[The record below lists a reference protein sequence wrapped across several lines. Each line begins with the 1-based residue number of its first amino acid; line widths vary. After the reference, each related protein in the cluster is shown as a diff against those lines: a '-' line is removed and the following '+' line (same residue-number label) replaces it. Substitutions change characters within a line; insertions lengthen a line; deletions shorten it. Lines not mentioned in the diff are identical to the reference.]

1 MLKNGLRNFLEQ
13 RYPEKD
19 LRSWFDPLTIDYGDI
34 EKSVSVAF
42 PHAFFGTWFAAHG
55 KPALEQAVRE
65 YISPE
70 VVVLYDTPISMQSV
84 GMHEKNTVKPTQIAH
99 SGAAVQEKP
108 TPSARAASGAQFT
121 FDTFLHNA
129 KNVFPVASAK
139 EVAKADVFP
148 KYNPLVIAGPSGSGK
163 THLLRAIAHAIQ
175 EQRPQAS
182 VFSGNIEDLAA
193 LYQDG
198 SPGARFEVRKHIVCN
213 DFFLLDDLQRLEDF
227 PILQEELIALFDSFH
242 DNNKQMVFC
251 CTDGLTAH
259 SFLLPTLRSRLEW
272 GLLAQLKQQDM
283 DIRIRYAT
291 SHLKENQI
299 KLTNDQIILLCQRFD
314 DFRLLQGVLLKL
326 AAFKDLMN
334 TEVSEYEF
342 NQILEH
348 TDKSKA
354 TPLTA
359 DIIIGVVAEHYMLQP
374 KDLLSEKRHQKIVL
388 ARQVA
393 MYLTRT
399 LLGSSY
405 PALGRMFGGKDH
417 STVIYAVNKIKKFIV
432 KNKDTKLLINELKE
446 KCLTATK

>member
-13 RYPEKD
+13 QYSEKD
-19 LRSWFDPLTIDYGDI
+19 LRNWFDPLTIRYGHA

-42 PHAFFGTWFAAHG
+42 PHAFFGSWFTTHG
-55 KPALEQAVRE
+55 KTALEQAVRD

-70 VVVLYDTPISMQSV
+70 VVVLYETPLASAATKQVSAAS
-84 GMHEKNTVKPTQIAH
+84 NT
-99 SGAAVQEKP
+99 AVQE
-108 TPSARAASGAQFT
+108 TPASVVSRTVPNTQFT

-129 KNVFPVASAK
+129 KNIFPVASAK
-139 EVAKADVFP
+139 EVAKTDIPP

-163 THLLRAIAHAIQ
+163 THLLRAIAHSII
-175 EQRPQAS
+175 ELRGEES
-182 VFSGNIEDLAA
+182 IFLGNIEDLAS

-198 SPGARFEVRKHIVCN
+198 SPGARFEMRKKIVQKN
-213 DFFLLDDLQRLEDF
+213 FFLLDDLQRLEDF
-227 PILQEELIALFDSFH
+227 PILQEELIALFDAFH

-259 SFLLPTLRSRLEW
+259 NFLLPTLRSRLEW
-272 GLLAQLKQQDM
+272 GLLAQLKPQDM
-283 DIRIRYAT
+283 DIRIKYVT
-291 SHLKENQI
+291 NYLKNNQI
-299 KLTNDQIILLCQRFD
+299 KLTNDQIILLCQRFG

-326 AAFKDLMN
+326 SAFKELMH

-342 NQILEH
+342 NQIIEH
-348 TDKSKA
+348 TDNTK
-354 TPLTA
+354 TNPLTP
-359 DIIIGVVAEHYMLQP
+359 DIIIGIVAKHYMLQT

-388 ARQVA
+388 ARQIA

>member
-13 RYPEKD
+13 QYPEKE
-19 LRSWFDPLTIDYGDI
+19 LRSWFDPLTIDYGDL

-42 PHAFFGTWFAAHG
+42 PHAFFGTWFTAHG
-55 KPALEQAVRE
+55 KTALEQAVRD

-70 VVVLYDTPISMQSV
+70 VVVLYSTPLSEPAPVSAS
-84 GMHEKNTVKPTQIAH
+84 NTPATPCVSPA
-99 SGAAVQEKP
+99 QEK
-108 TPSARAASGAQFT
+108 TAPSVSKVAVGSQFT

-139 EVAKADVFP
+139 EVAKAEIPP

-163 THLLRAIAHAIQ
+163 THLLRAIAHQILK
-175 EQRPQAS
+175 QRDESAL
-182 VFSGNIEDLAA
+182 FLGNIEDLAA

-198 SPGARFEVRKHIVCN
+198 SPGARFEMRKQIVQK

-227 PILQEELIALFDSFH
+227 PILQEELIALFDAFH

-251 CTDGLTAH
+251 CTGGLTTH
-259 SFLLPTLRSRLEW
+259 DFLLPNLRSRLEW
-272 GLLAQLKQQDM
+272 GLMAQLKPQDM
-283 DIRIRYAT
+283 DIRIKYAT
-291 SHLKENQI
+291 NQLKENQI
-299 KLTNDQIILLCQRFD
+299 KLTNDQIILLCQRFE

-326 AAFKDLMN
+326 AAFKELMQ

-342 NQILEH
+342 NQIIEH
-348 TDKSKA
+348 TDKTKS
-354 TPLTA
+354 TPLTS
-359 DIIIGVVAEHYMLQP
+359 DIIINVVAEHYMLQP

-388 ARQVA
+388 ARQIA

-405 PALGRMFGGKDH
+405 PALGRIFGGKDH
-417 STVIYAVNKIKKFIV
+417 STVIYAVNKIKNFIV

>member
-1 MLKNGLRNFLEQ
+1 LLKNGLRNFLEQ
-13 RYPEKD
+13 QYPEKD
-19 LRSWFDPLTIDYGDI
+19 LRNWFDPLTIHYGDV

-42 PHAFFGTWFAAHG
+42 PHAFFGSWFTTHG
-55 KPALEQAVRE
+55 KAALEQAVRD

-70 VVVLYDTPISMQSV
+70 VVVLYDTPLAD
-84 GMHEKNTVKPTQIAH
+84 PTPVTTTQVAPP
-99 SGAAVQEKP
+99 SGTTVQEQTAP
-108 TPSARAASGAQFT
+108 VISRTMLNNQFT

-139 EVAKADVFP
+139 EVAKADISP

-163 THLLRAIAHAIQ
+163 THLLRAIAHSII
-175 EQRPQAS
+175 EHRGENS
-182 VFSGNIEDLAA
+182 MFLGNVEDLAA

-198 SPGARFEVRKHIVCN
+198 SPGARFEMRKNIVQK
-213 DFFLLDDLQRLEDF
+213 DFFLLDDLQRLEEF
-227 PILQEELIALFDSFH
+227 PILQEELIALFDAFH

-259 SFLLPTLRSRLEW
+259 DFLLPTLRSRLEW
-272 GLLAQLKQQDM
+272 GLLAQLKPQDM
-283 DIRIRYAT
+283 DIRIKYAT
-291 SHLKENQI
+291 NHLKDNQI

-314 DFRLLQGVLLKL
+314 NFRLLQGVLLKL
-326 AAFKDLMN
+326 AAFKDLMH

-342 NQILEH
+342 NQIIEH
-348 TDKSKA
+348 TDNTKSN
-354 TPLTA
+354 PLTS
-359 DIIIGVVAEHYMLQP
+359 DIIIGVVAEHYMLQT

-432 KNKDTKLLINELKE
+432 TNKDTKLLINELKE